1 MMMAVCVCVCVSVC
15 VSVCL
20 CVCVC
25 VCLCLCVSVFVCV
38 FPLITSVAGK
48 TNQLLETVGCGMA
61 TAQLSGLQ
69 AATLWDLDALAQGT
83 VSQAQLNRLKQRYL
97 QNKAGGRT
105 PEQQLVDTLLSAQE
119 KGAIQCQILESHPP
133 KKDGC
138 SKTPAVQAHIG
149 KDTPPAAQ
157 PNPGRELLAAAFV
170 TTESRRKA
178 LLNPDVMYC
187 DIAQSTN
194 NKNWPLFLVLLR
206 DGGGKLIQALT
217 VFMWS
222 KGRDAFKWVFEVAIP
237 NIYGQSWCEAVCAII
252 CDRDS
257 QQAKV
262 IDYVIQRGHFKHGV
276 RKVCYF
282 HLILQELLTAFGN
295 AEYTKSYVQVVR
307 SWCYQMAYV
316 YETES
321 EANYAWKQL
330 KQWVVQN
337 VPTREGGY
345 KTVRYSLLLCIH
357 VSNSAIH

>member
-1 MMMAVCVCVCVSVC
+1 M
-15 VSVCL
+15 
-20 CVCVC
+20 
-25 VCLCLCVSVFVCV
+25 CV

-48 TNQLLETVGCGMA
+48 TNQMLETVGYGMA
-61 TAQLSGLQ
+61 TAQLSALQ
-69 AATLWDLDALAQGT
+69 AATLWDCDALALGT
-83 VSQAQLNRLKQRYL
+83 VSHAQLNSLKQRYL

-119 KGAIQCQILESHPP
+119 NGAIQCQILESHPP
-133 KKDGC
+133 KKDGS
-138 SKTPAVQAHIG
+138 SKAAAVQAHIG

-157 PNPGRELLAAAFV
+157 PNRGPELLAAAFV
-170 TTESRRKA
+170 TTESHRKA

-222 KGRDAFKWVFEVAIP
+222 KGRAALKWVFEVAIP
-237 NIYGQSWCEAVCAII
+237 NIYGKSWCAAVCAII
-252 CDRDS
+252 CDRDP
-257 QQAKV
+257 QQATIIDHV
-262 IDYVIQRGHFKHGV
+262 IDTRLFEHGV

-282 HLILQELLTAFGN
+282 HLILQELATAFGN
-295 AEYTKSYVQVVR
+295 ASHTKSYVQVVR